1 MTRQTQHGALV
12 ETQRPVACCAL
23 IAFLAVALAV
33 GVLLLGWPSLKDLSW
48 PPGAEAIP
56 GADRMVRIS
65 LDGSDATPDEV
76 ASWFAGQAV
85 LESVAAWRPVSV
97 TLSRG
102 EDVAPSLRSAQVSA
116 EFFDAV
122 EVQPLLGRTLAA
134 GDFATGDA
142 MVVNYWVWQGW
153 LGGDAATIGST
164 LALGEAGEEEVV
176 VVGVMPEGFSFP
188 NGSQFWLPLVRER
201 GGGVEIFG
209 KLRPGTS
216 VEMAQAELER
226 VLARNL
232 PDGSYA
238 EARSLRVESMFDD

>member
-1 MTRQTQHGALV
+1 MARQSRHGALM

-23 IAFLAVALAV
+23 IAVVVVAVAV
-33 GVLLLGWPSLKDLSW
+33 GAAWLGWAKLDLPW
-48 PPGAEAIP
+48 PPGAETFP

-65 LDGSDATPDEV
+65 LEGSSGTPDEV

-85 LESVAAWRPVSV
+85 LDSVVAWRPVSV
-97 TLSRG
+97 TLSSG
-102 EDVAPSLRSAQVSA
+102 ENSAPSLGGAEVSA

-122 EVQPLLGRTLAA
+122 EMQPLLGRSLVAD
-134 GDFATGDA
+134 DFASGDSI
-142 MVVNYWVWQGW
+142 VVHYWVWQGW
-153 LGGDAATIGST
+153 LGGDAAIIGST

-176 VVGVMPEGFSFP
+176 VVGVMPNGFSFP

-201 GGGVEIFG
+201 GGEVEILG
-209 KLRPGTS
+209 KLRPGTT

-232 PDGSYA
+232 PA
-238 EARSLRVESMFDD
+238 ESTDKAGSLRVEPFFSD